1 MKTPVVAFDY
11 GGGSGSDE
19 DDDDDEVP
27 SSDGEGV
34 KTTKEEEEGGAN
46 DAEDVGQRRRRVEQ
60 QRLLASQKLAFVERV
75 FMTKTVSCS
84 DEGSF
89 ERACRE
95 ARLTRDDFIDACG
108 ERSRMG
114 ACGWCLCDR
123 APVAAAAASSSSP
136 AKTTKRFEIDAG
148 ARKVRDAAFVRGF
161 CSREHLSS
169 AEALAIRLGKSADAV
184 SAARGAATKS
194 AAPRGGEADVLK
206 EQVVERRRSV
216 GRAVQQAKPGA
227 ASGSSA
233 PLLESDRMAQAM
245 SVDGFLPREARKKV
259 EAHRETEKKEAQQ
272 QQQQQQQRGAR
283 SRAVTWN
290 ESEIQEIEASSAA
303 EKEERAAAD
312 VATGVF
318 YFDTYGEG
326 KKPKEGEFIP
336 SIGGRF
342 AEGQL
347 RTEPR
352 ETGGGEMT
360 LNMRADVDEEQNGE
374 PVETT
379 TTTTTTK
386 DAADGVAEVARKM
399 LAATLTAN
407 RIPGFSD
414 GDEGFDDDDDDD
426 DDDEMSSVAS
436 SSEEE
441 ERMMAATAAPSV
453 SQFGIT
459 WMAID
464 NMVTEA
470 TFALSRADGSF
481 IDMLPSRDKYTT
493 SVSEAWNENL
503 AKYVPELCVKLG
515 ISSERRR
522 IEQGLTTLLRTFSFE
537 RAVPPFTEQRWLF
550 VTMLFVRVLVSSEL
564 VALGDVDLL
573 SSEAAIAVRDAA
585 GSTSE
590 EVELLGQRLHGQGV
604 S

>member
-1 MKTPVVAFDY
+1 MKTPVALDY

-19 DDDDDEVP
+19 DDEEEVP
-27 SSDGEGV
+27 SSDDEGV
-34 KTTKEEEEGGAN
+34 TTTTKEEEEGGAN
-46 DAEDVGQRRRRVEQ
+46 DAEDVGQQGRRRVEQ

-75 FMTKTVSCS
+75 FMTTTASS
-84 DEGSF
+84 TDEDSF

-123 APVAAAAASSSSP
+123 APVAASSSSP
-136 AKTTKRFEIDAG
+136 TTTKTTTTTKRFEIDAG

-216 GRAVQQAKPGA
+216 GSAAQQAKPGA

-233 PLLESDRMAQAM
+233 SLLESDRMARAM

-259 EAHRETEKKEAQQ
+259 EAQRETEKKET

-303 EKEERAAAD
+303 KKEERAAAD

-360 LNMRADVDEEQNGE
+360 LDVRADVDEEQNGE
-374 PVETT
+374 PVE

-407 RIPGFSD
+407 PIPGFSD
-414 GDEGFDDDDDDD
+414 GDEGFDDDDDD
-426 DDDEMSSVAS
+426 EMSSIAS

>member
-1 MKTPVVAFDY
+1 MKTPVALDY

-19 DDDDDEVP
+19 DDEEEVP
-27 SSDGEGV
+27 SSDDEGV
-34 KTTKEEEEGGAN
+34 TTTTKEEEEGGAN
-46 DAEDVGQRRRRVEQ
+46 DAEDVGQQGRRRVEQ

-75 FMTKTVSCS
+75 FMTTTASS
-84 DEGSF
+84 TDEDSF

-123 APVAAAAASSSSP
+123 APVAASSSSP
-136 AKTTKRFEIDAG
+136 TTTKTTTTTKRFEIDAG

-216 GRAVQQAKPGA
+216 GSAAQQAKPGA

-233 PLLESDRMAQAM
+233 SLLESDRMARAM

-259 EAHRETEKKEAQQ
+259 EAQRETEKKETQ

-303 EKEERAAAD
+303 KKEERAAAD

-360 LNMRADVDEEQNGE
+360 LDVRADVDEEQNGE
-374 PVETT
+374 PVE

-407 RIPGFSD
+407 PIPGFSD
-414 GDEGFDDDDDDD
+414 GDEGFDDDDDD
-426 DDDEMSSVAS
+426 EMSSIAS

>member
-1 MKTPVVAFDY
+1 MKTPVALRY
-11 GGGSGSDE
+11 GSGSGSDE
-19 DDDDDEVP
+19 DDEEEVP
-27 SSDGEGV
+27 SSDDEGATAPM
-34 KTTKEEEEGGAN
+34 TTIEEGARDEEE
-46 DAEDVGQRRRRVEQ
+46 DAVGREPRGERQQRE

-75 FMTKTVSCS
+75 FMTTTTSS
-84 DEGSF
+84 SSFTSEDSF

-123 APVAAAAASSSSP
+123 ASAAASSSP
-136 AKTTKRFEIDAG
+136 TKTNTKRFEIDAG

-169 AEALAIRLGKSADAV
+169 AEAMAIRLGESADAV

-206 EQVVERRRSV
+206 EQVVERRRNV
-216 GRAVQQAKPGA
+216 QRAAQQANPGS

-233 PLLESDRMAQAM
+233 PLLESDRMARAM

-259 EAHRETEKKEAQQ
+259 EAQREMEKKEA
-272 QQQQQQQRGAR
+272 RRDAR
-283 SRAVTWN
+283 SVTWN

-303 EKEERAAAD
+303 TKEEQAAAD

-352 ETGGGEMT
+352 ETDGGGMT
-360 LNMRADVDEEQNGE
+360 LDVRADVDEEQNGE
-374 PVETT
+374 TVE

-386 DAADGVAEVARKM
+386 DAADDVAEVTRKM

-414 GDEGFDDDDDDD
+414 GDEEFDDEDN
-426 DDDEMSSVAS
+426 DDEMSSVAS

-441 ERMMAATAAPSV
+441 SMMAATAAPSV
-453 SQFGIT
+453 SQFGIM

-503 AKYVPELCVKLG
+503 AKYVPALCVKLG

-550 VTMLFVRVLVSSEL
+550 ITMLFVRVLVSSEL

-585 GSTSE
+585 GSTNE
-590 EVELLGQRLHGQGV
+590 EVELLQQRLHGQGV

>member
-1 MKTPVVAFDY
+1 MKTPVALDY

-19 DDDDDEVP
+19 DDDEEEEFP
-27 SSDGEGV
+27 SSDDEGV
-34 KTTKEEEEGGAN
+34 TTKTTREEEGGGGASD
-46 DAEDVGQRRRRVEQ
+46 DAEDVGQRR
-60 QRLLASQKLAFVERV
+60 RLLASQKLAFVERV
-75 FMTKTVSCS
+75 FMTTTTTTTTTSAM
-84 DEGSF
+84 DEDSF

-123 APVAAAAASSSSP
+123 APVASSSSP
-136 AKTTKRFEIDAG
+136 TKTTKRFEIDAG

-216 GRAVQQAKPGA
+216 GSAAQQSA

-233 PLLESDRMAQAM
+233 PLSLESDRMARAL

-259 EAHRETEKKEAQQ
+259 EAQRETEKKEA
-272 QQQQQQQRGAR
+272 QQQRGAR

-303 EKEERAAAD
+303 KKEERAAAD

-352 ETGGGEMT
+352 EMGGGEMM
-360 LNMRADVDEEQNGE
+360 LDVRADVDEEQNGE
-374 PVETT
+374 SVEKTT
-379 TTTTTTK
+379 TTMTTMTK

-414 GDEGFDDDDDDD
+414 GDEGFDDDD
-426 DDDEMSSVAS
+426 EMSSGAS

-441 ERMMAATAAPSV
+441 ESMMAATAAPSV

>member
-1 MKTPVVAFDY
+1 MKTPAVALDY
-11 GGGSGSDE
+11 GGGCSGSDE
-19 DDDDDEVP
+19 DDDEEEEFP
-27 SSDGEGV
+27 SSDDEGV
-34 KTTKEEEEGGAN
+34 TTKTTREEEGGGGGASD
-46 DAEDVGQRRRRVEQ
+46 DAEDVGQRR
-60 QRLLASQKLAFVERV
+60 RLLASQKLAFVERV
-75 FMTKTVSCS
+75 FMTTTTSAM
-84 DEGSF
+84 DEDSF

-114 ACGWCLCDR
+114 ACGWCLCDG
-123 APVAAAAASSSSP
+123 APVASSSSP
-136 AKTTKRFEIDAG
+136 TTTTTKRFEIDAG

-169 AEALAIRLGKSADAV
+169 AEALAIRLGTSADAV

-216 GRAVQQAKPGA
+216 GSAAQQGA
-227 ASGSSA
+227 GSGSSA
-233 PLLESDRMAQAM
+233 PLLLESDRMARAL

-259 EAHRETEKKEAQQ
+259 EAQRETEKKEA
-272 QQQQQQQRGAR
+272 QQQRGAR

-303 EKEERAAAD
+303 KKEERAAAD

-360 LNMRADVDEEQNGE
+360 LDVRADVDEEQNGE
-374 PVETT
+374 AVHKTT
-379 TTTTTTK
+379 RTMTTATK
-386 DAADGVAEVARKM
+386 DAADGVAEVARKI
-399 LAATLTAN
+399 LAATLTTN

-414 GDEGFDDDDDDD
+414 GDEGFDDD

>member
-1 MKTPVVAFDY
+1 MKTPVALDY

-19 DDDDDEVP
+19 DDEEEVP
-27 SSDGEGV
+27 SSDDEGV
-34 KTTKEEEEGGAN
+34 TTTTKEEEEGGAN
-46 DAEDVGQRRRRVEQ
+46 DAEDVGQQGRRRVEQ

-75 FMTKTVSCS
+75 FMTTTASS
-84 DEGSF
+84 TDEDSF

-123 APVAAAAASSSSP
+123 APVAASSSSP
-136 AKTTKRFEIDAG
+136 TTTKTTTTTKRFEIDAG

-216 GRAVQQAKPGA
+216 GSAAQQAKPGA

-233 PLLESDRMAQAM
+233 SLLESDRMARAM

-259 EAHRETEKKEAQQ
+259 EAQRETEKKET

-303 EKEERAAAD
+303 KKEERAAAD

-360 LNMRADVDEEQNGE
+360 LDVRADVDEEQNGE
-374 PVETT
+374 PVE

-407 RIPGFSD
+407 PIPGFSD
-414 GDEGFDDDDDDD
+414 GDEGFDDDDDD
-426 DDDEMSSVAS
+426 EMSSIAS

-464 NMVTEA
+464 NMVTES

>member
-1 MKTPVVAFDY
+1 MKTPVALDY
-11 GGGSGSDE
+11 GGGCSGSDE
-19 DDDDDEVP
+19 DDDEEEEFP
-27 SSDGEGV
+27 SSDDEGV
-34 KTTKEEEEGGAN
+34 TTKTTREEEGGGGGASD
-46 DAEDVGQRRRRVEQ
+46 DAEDVGQRR
-60 QRLLASQKLAFVERV
+60 RLLASQKLAFVERV
-75 FMTKTVSCS
+75 FMTTTTTTTTSAM
-84 DEGSF
+84 DEDSF

-114 ACGWCLCDR
+114 ACGWCLCDG
-123 APVAAAAASSSSP
+123 APVASSSSP
-136 AKTTKRFEIDAG
+136 TTTTKRFEIDAG

-161 CSREHLSS
+161 CSREHLLS
-169 AEALAIRLGKSADAV
+169 AEALAIRLGTSADAV
-184 SAARGAATKS
+184 SVARGAATKS

-206 EQVVERRRSV
+206 ERVVERRRSV
-216 GRAVQQAKPGA
+216 GSAAQQGA

-233 PLLESDRMAQAM
+233 PLSLESDRMARAL

-259 EAHRETEKKEAQQ
+259 EAQRETEKKEA
-272 QQQQQQQRGAR
+272 QQQRGAR

-303 EKEERAAAD
+303 KKEERVAAD

-352 ETGGGEMT
+352 ETGGGGEMM
-360 LNMRADVDEEQNGE
+360 LDVRADVDEEQNGE
-374 PVETT
+374 AVQKTT
-379 TTTTTTK
+379 TTTTT

-414 GDEGFDDDDDDD
+414 GDEGFDDDD

-564 VALGDVDLL
+564 VSFGDVDLL

>member
-1 MKTPVVAFDY
+1 MKTPVALDY

-19 DDDDDEVP
+19 DDDDEEEVP
-27 SSDGEGV
+27 STDDEGV
-34 KTTKEEEEGGAN
+34 TTTTKEEEEEEEGAN
-46 DAEDVGQRRRRVEQ
+46 DAEDVGQQGRRRVEQ

-75 FMTKTVSCS
+75 FMTTTASSS
-84 DEGSF
+84 DEDSF

-123 APVAAAAASSSSP
+123 APVAASSSP
-136 AKTTKRFEIDAG
+136 TTTKTTTTKRFEIDAG

-216 GRAVQQAKPGA
+216 GSAAQQAKPGA

-233 PLLESDRMAQAM
+233 SLLESDRMARAM
-245 SVDGFLPREARKKV
+245 SVDGFLSREARKKV
-259 EAHRETEKKEAQQ
+259 EAQRETEKKET

-303 EKEERAAAD
+303 KKEERAAAD

-352 ETGGGEMT
+352 ETGGGGEMT
-360 LNMRADVDEEQNGE
+360 LDVRAAVDEEQNGE
-374 PVETT
+374 PVETTT

-407 RIPGFSD
+407 PIPGFSD
-414 GDEGFDDDDDDD
+414 GDEGFDDDDD
-426 DDDEMSSVAS
+426 EMSSIAS

>member
-1 MKTPVVAFDY
+1 MKTAVALRY
-11 GGGSGSDE
+11 GSGSDSDE
-19 DDDDDEVP
+19 DDEEEVP
-27 SSDGEGV
+27 SSDDEGATAPM
-34 KTTKEEEEGGAN
+34 TTIEEGARDEEE
-46 DAEDVGQRRRRVEQ
+46 DVVGREPRRERQQRE

-75 FMTKTVSCS
+75 FMTTTTSS
-84 DEGSF
+84 SSFTSEDSF

-123 APVAAAAASSSSP
+123 ASAAASSSP
-136 AKTTKRFEIDAG
+136 TKTNTKRFEIDAG

-169 AEALAIRLGKSADAV
+169 AEAMAIRLGESADAV

-206 EQVVERRRSV
+206 EQVVERRRNV
-216 GRAVQQAKPGA
+216 QRAAQQANPGS

-233 PLLESDRMAQAM
+233 PLLESDRMARAM

-259 EAHRETEKKEAQQ
+259 EAQREMEKKEA
-272 QQQQQQQRGAR
+272 RRDAR
-283 SRAVTWN
+283 SVTWN

-303 EKEERAAAD
+303 KKEEQAAAA

-352 ETGGGEMT
+352 ETDGGGMT
-360 LNMRADVDEEQNGE
+360 LDVRADVDEEQNGE
-374 PVETT
+374 TVETTT

-386 DAADGVAEVARKM
+386 DAADDVAEVTRKM

-414 GDEGFDDDDDDD
+414 GDEEFDDEDN
-426 DDDEMSSVAS
+426 DDEMSSVAS

-441 ERMMAATAAPSV
+441 SMMAATAAPSV
-453 SQFGIT
+453 SQFGIM

-503 AKYVPELCVKLG
+503 AKYVPALCVKLG

-550 VTMLFVRVLVSSEL
+550 ITMLFVRVLVSSEL

-585 GSTSE
+585 GSTNE
-590 EVELLGQRLHGQGV
+590 EVELLQQRLHGQGV